1 MPADGIGYKITA
13 MIVAYRYLVSG
24 RVQGVGFRFFT
35 EDAAARE
42 GLSGHARNLA
52 DGRVEIA
59 VEGEAAAVAR
69 FERAIRQ
76 GPPGARV
83 EEVTTEAQPPTG
95 RVRGFRI
102 RG

>member
-1 MPADGIGYKITA
+1 MV
-13 MIVAYRYLVSG
+13 VAYRYLVSG

-42 GLSGHARNLA
+42 GLSGQARNLP
-52 DGRVEIA
+52 DGRVEIS
-59 VEGEAAAVAR
+59 VEGEAEAVAR
-69 FERAIRQ
+69 FERSIWQ

-83 EEVTTEAQPPTG
+83 DDVLTETQPATG
-95 RVRGFRI
+95 RVTGFRI